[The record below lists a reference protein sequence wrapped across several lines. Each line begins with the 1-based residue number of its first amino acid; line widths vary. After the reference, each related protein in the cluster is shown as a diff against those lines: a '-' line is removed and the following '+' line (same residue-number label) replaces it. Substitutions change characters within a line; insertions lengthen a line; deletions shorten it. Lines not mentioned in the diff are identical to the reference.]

1 MTRKYWEDED
11 YFLIQA
17 NLIAWLEFCKGF
29 IIVEVKKNA
38 GKYPSAAF
46 QRTVIDKAKECITN
60 VEEILSRKR
69 GKL

>member
-17 NLIAWLEFCKGF
+17 NLIACLEFCKGF

-38 GKYPSAAF
+38 GKYPNAAF
-46 QRTVIDKAKECITN
+46 
-60 VEEILSRKR
+60 
-69 GKL
+69 